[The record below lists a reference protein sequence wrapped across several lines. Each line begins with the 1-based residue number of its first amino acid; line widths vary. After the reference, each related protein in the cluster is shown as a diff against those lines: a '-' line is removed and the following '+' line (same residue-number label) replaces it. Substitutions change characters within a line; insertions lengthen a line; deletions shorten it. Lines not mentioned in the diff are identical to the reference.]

1 MKPKEVTILLVED
14 DDIDAMAVQ
23 RGFDKH
29 KIANQIVRAKDGLE
43 ALELIRSEG
52 IERPYL
58 VLLDLNMP
66 RMNGFEFLEQVRVDD
81 ELKKTTIF
89 VLTSSKEEEDVL
101 KAYDLHVAGYFVK
114 SEVGA
119 EFNEIIHL
127 LGGYWKVAHLPE
139 KFDNSMG
146 DA

>member
-1 MKPKEVTILLVED
+1 MKPEEVTILLVED
-14 DDIDAMAVQ
+14 DEIDAMAVQ

-43 ALELIRSEG
+43 ALELIRAEA
-52 IERPYL
+52 IPKPFL

-66 RMNGFEFLEQVRVDD
+66 RMNGFEFLKAVRLDAN
-81 ELKKTTIF
+81 LQSNTIF

-101 KAYDLHVAGYFVK
+101 QAHDLNVAGYFVK

-119 EFNEIIHL
+119 EFKDIVHL
-127 LGGYWKVAHLPE
+127 LDGYWKVAHLPE
-139 KFDNSMG
+139 KK
-146 DA
+146 